1 MKELIEQAKN
11 WTKKLRL
18 ATKIFLDLPH
28 DIKLTN
34 GWGKREL
41 ALHLEGWDEEMIK
54 VYKHLKEGKAFVW
67 KDFFPED
74 MDIDEA
80 NQEIFDRTKDLS
92 TEEAIEKFN
101 KSRNQLFNVY
111 EDIIENH
118 FQDDKRLL
126 DYYSLWG
133 HDVHHLKQAGV
144 DTTEVES

>member
-1 MKELIEQAKN
+1 MKELVEQAKS
-11 WTKKLRL
+11 WTNKLRL
-18 ATKIFLDLPH
+18 ATKVFLDLPK
-28 DIKLTN
+28 DVKLTN

-41 ALHLEGWDEEMIK
+41 AIHLEGWDVEMIK
-54 VYKHLKEGKAFVW
+54 ISDHLKEGKAFLW

-80 NQEIFDRTKDLS
+80 NQEIFDRCKELS
-92 TEEAIEKFN
+92 AEEAIEKF
-101 KSRNQLFNVY
+101 KKTRNQLFDVY

-144 DTTEVES
+144 DTTEIES